1 MKAAKGRKLEARG
14 YRVTDPKD
22 FLGLSDTEARLVE
35 LKVSLIERLKE
46 IREANKVTQAELAK
60 LLKSSQS
67 RVAKIEAGAS
77 DVSLDLICRALFALG
92 ESPAAIEKIAMQ
104 AHRKHLRAASNRS
117 RDLRLSARERAVL
130 QLFAEGKSTK
140 EIAGMLHVCVKTIE
154 GHRKSI
160 MEKLDLHSIAELTKW
175 AVREGLTSLEQ

>member
-1 MKAAKGRKLEARG
+1 
-14 YRVTDPKD
+14 
-22 FLGLSDTEARLVE
+22 
-35 LKVSLIERLKE
+35 
-46 IREANKVTQAELAK
+46 
-60 LLKSSQS
+60 
-67 RVAKIEAGAS
+67 
-77 DVSLDLICRALFALG
+77 
-92 ESPAAIEKIAMQ
+92 MQ
-104 AHRKHLRAASNRS
+104 AYRKRLRAASNQS

-160 MEKLDLHSIAELTKW
+160 MDKLDLHSIAELTKW

>member
-1 MKAAKGRKLEARG
+1 MKAAKGHKLEARG

-67 RVAKIEAGAS
+67 RVAKIEA
-77 DVSLDLICRALFALG
+77 V
-92 ESPAAIEKIAMQ
+92 
-104 AHRKHLRAASNRS
+104 LR
-117 RDLRLSARERAVL
+117 
-130 QLFAEGKSTK
+130 
-140 EIAGMLHVCVKTIE
+140 M
-154 GHRKSI
+154 
-160 MEKLDLHSIAELTKW
+160 
-175 AVREGLTSLEQ
+175 

>member
-77 DVSLDLICRALFALG
+77 DVSLDLICRALLRSASHRQRLRRSPCKPTESAFA
-92 ESPAAIEKIAMQ
+92 Q
-104 AHRKHLRAASNRS
+104 RRTS
-117 RDLRLSARERAVL
+117 R
-130 QLFAEGKSTK
+130 GT
-140 EIAGMLHVCVKTIE
+140 
-154 GHRKSI
+154 
-160 MEKLDLHSIAELTKW
+160 
-175 AVREGLTSLEQ
+175 